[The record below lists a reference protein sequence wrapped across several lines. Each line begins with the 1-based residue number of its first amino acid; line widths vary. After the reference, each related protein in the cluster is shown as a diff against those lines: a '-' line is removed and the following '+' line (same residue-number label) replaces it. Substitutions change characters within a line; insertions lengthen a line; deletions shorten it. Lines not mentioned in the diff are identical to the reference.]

1 MSKRRGGKVEE
12 ERNKNLLKREGMKKK
27 DVHLLNKRR
36 GMKGKQA
43 KSLTLTFFPSEG
55 K

>member
-1 MSKRRGGKVEE
+1 MGEE
-12 ERNKNLLKREGMKKK
+12 KTNLLKREGGRKKTVCETK
-27 DVHLLNKRR
+27 DG